1 MGDRIIG
8 GKYRLGKLLGRGGMG
23 EVYEAHHAGT
33 GRRVAVKLLKVGGAD
48 AEQSRE
54 LVTRFQREARA
65 TGALDS
71 PHIVEVLDAGEDAE
85 TGEPFMVME
94 FLGGEDVT
102 QLLRRMGPL
111 PVQVA
116 LKICAQACLG
126 LAKAHEAGIVHR
138 DIKPGNI
145 FLSNLDRGER
155 VAKVLDFGIART
167 KNAGEDTELTRTGSM
182 VGSPHYMS
190 PEQARGL
197 KNIDAR
203 ADIWSMGVVLFRLL
217 SDRTPHEQGDGGL
230 GELLITICCAPPP
243 SVQSVAPWV
252 PPEVATVVDKAL
264 QLDREQRFEN
274 AKAMYD
280 AIEPLLTDGLDLNES
295 MLKPLADEQRTFT
308 AARAPAAN
316 PDVSTDRQQ
325 VPITTMGSSSG
336 STDFGAEVAPAIPKP
351 NRTPTVLI
359 SLVVAAAA
367 AAGLIVVLKK
377 QPPPAPVAPPVV
389 ASAPAVPGPTVF
401 VPAQVVP
408 VKVFLRVTPPTAT
421 VQVKGAPANREAD
434 GTVALTSPM
443 GSYVPVTVTLNGKE
457 TQKDILITGT
467 GPFPNILDVSP
478 TPAGG
483 SRGPKPQ
490 VSATAGPGPKPPPQ
504 RTNMPPITEF

>member
-1 MGDRIIG
+1 
-8 GKYRLGKLLGRGGMG
+8 MG
-23 EVYEAHHAGT
+23 EVYEAHHTGT
-33 GRRVAVKLLKVGGAD
+33 NRHVAVKLLKVGGAD
-48 AEQSRE
+48 SEQSRE

-71 PHIVEVLDAGEDAE
+71 PHIVEVLDAGEDPE

-94 FLGGEDVT
+94 FLAGEDVT
-102 QLLRRMGPL
+102 HLLRRMGPL

-126 LAKAHEAGIVHR
+126 LAKAHEAGVVHR

-145 FLSNLDRGER
+145 FLSHLDRGER

-203 ADIWSMGVVLFRLL
+203 ADVWSMGVVLFRLL

-243 SVQSVAPWV
+243 SVQTVAPWV

-280 AIEPLLTDGLDLNES
+280 AIEPLLQDGVELDES
-295 MLKPLADEQRTFT
+295 MLQPLADEQRTFT
-308 AARAPAAN
+308 APRAPATNA
-316 PDVSTDRQQ
+316 DVSTDRQQ
-325 VPITTMGSSSG
+325 VPLTSLSSS
-336 STDFGAEVAPAIPKP
+336 STEFNAAVTPAAATSSRAPTI
-351 NRTPTVLI
+351 LI
-359 SLVVAAAA
+359 SLLVAAAA
-367 AAGLIVVLKK
+367 AGGFVMVLRK
-377 QPPPAPVAPPVV
+377 QPAPPQVI
-389 ASAPAVPGPTVF
+389 ATPAVTNTVF
-401 VPAQVVP
+401 VEKAVAPAVVP
-408 VKVFLRVTPPTAT
+408 VKVFLRVTT
-421 VQVKGAPANREAD
+421 GAAVEVHGKPSEREAD
-434 GTVALTSPM
+434 GTIAITGPM
-443 GSYVPVTVTLNGKE
+443 GSYVPVKVTFNGKE
-457 TQKDILITGT
+457 TTKDILITGT
-467 GPFPNILDVSP
+467 GPFPNELNVAP
-478 TPAGG
+478 PPPAAAPRPRASGAAPAAPG
-483 SRGPKPQ
+483 TAKPQ
-490 VSATAGPGPKPPPQ
+490 LPPGI
-504 RTNMPPITEF
+504 RTDF

>member
-1 MGDRIIG
+1 
-8 GKYRLGKLLGRGGMG
+8 MG
-23 EVYEAHHAGT
+23 EVYEAHHTGT
-33 GRRVAVKLLKVGGAD
+33 NRHVAVKLLKVGGAD
-48 AEQSRE
+48 SEQSRE

-71 PHIVEVLDAGEDAE
+71 PHIVEVLDAGEDPE

-94 FLGGEDVT
+94 FLAGEDVT
-102 QLLRRMGPL
+102 HLLRRIGPL

-126 LAKAHEAGIVHR
+126 LAKAHEAGVVHR

-145 FLSNLDRGER
+145 FLSQLDRGER

-243 SVQSVAPWV
+243 SVQTVAPWV
-252 PPEVATVVDKAL
+252 PPEVATVVDRAL

-274 AKAMYD
+274 AKAMYE
-280 AIEPLLTDGLDLNES
+280 AIEPLLQDGTELNDS
-295 MLKPLADEQRTFT
+295 MLAPLADEQRTFT
-308 AARAPAAN
+308 APRAPAAN
-316 PDVSTDRQQ
+316 PDLSTDRQQ
-325 VPITTMGSSSG
+325 VPITSISS
-336 STDFGAEVAPAIPKP
+336 TEFNAAVTPAAPKAS
-351 NRTPTVLI
+351 RAPTI
-359 SLVVAAAA
+359 IASLVVAAAA
-367 AAGLIVVLKK
+367 AAGVVFVLRK
-377 QPPPAPVAPPVV
+377 QPAPAATPTPAP
-389 ASAPAVPGPTVF
+389 TVTNM
-401 VPAQVVP
+401 VIVEKPAQVIP
-408 VKVFLRVTPPTAT
+408 VKVFLRVTAGAT
-421 VQVKGAPANREAD
+421 VEVQGKPTEREAD
-434 GTVALTSPM
+434 GTIALTGPM
-443 GSYVPVTVTLNGKE
+443 GSYVPVKVTFNGKE
-457 TQKDILITGT
+457 TSKDILITGT
-467 GPFPNILDVSP
+467 GPFPNEMNVAP
-478 TPAGG
+478 PPPPPAGG
-483 SRGPKPQ
+483 KPKP
-490 VSATAGPGPKPPPQ
+490 SGPAPASPAPAKPQLPQ
-504 RTNMPPITEF
+504 GIKTEF